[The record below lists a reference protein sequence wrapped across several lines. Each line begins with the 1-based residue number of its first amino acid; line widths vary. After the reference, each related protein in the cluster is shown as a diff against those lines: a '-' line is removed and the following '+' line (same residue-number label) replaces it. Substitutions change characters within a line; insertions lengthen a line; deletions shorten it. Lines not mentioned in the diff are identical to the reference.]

1 MGVVH
6 FQNEQKPKS
15 KDRHRKG
22 YFEDYAKKTG
32 RKDRHRK
39 GYWHDRAVSNLSEA
53 DKARIAKLEA
63 DGYKFG
69 GYEMHNGKR
78 CMVMRKTEKVT
89 KTVDAVSYHL
99 RLKELQSNLDFESAS
114 MECMGDECFGD

>member
-1 MGVVH
+1 
-6 FQNEQKPKS
+6 
-15 KDRHRKG
+15 
-22 YFEDYAKKTG
+22 
-32 RKDRHRK
+32 
-39 GYWHDRAVSNLSEA
+39 
-53 DKARIAKLEA
+53 
-63 DGYKFG
+63 
-69 GYEMHNGKR
+69 MHNGKR

>member
-39 GYWHDRAVSNLSEA
+39 GYWHDRAKA
-53 DKARIAKLEA
+53 DRARRKRKRRAYNKKMRAEGYTLET
-63 DGYKFG
+63 
-69 GYEMHNGKR
+69 EVRNGKL
-78 CMVMRKTEKVT
+78 VKVWVKRET
-89 KTVDAVSYHL
+89 RTIDAVSYHIM
-99 RLKELQSNLDFESAS
+99 LKEAQANLDFESAS